1 MVSGF
6 VSSRKSTLGYVHKRI
21 QSKDS
26 YRHVCVHEAHSNN
39 ISDRQKVE
47 STCPWMNLPTKCSIS
62 IQMEYCAALKTEDV
76 QTNATTCLNLEDIN
90 QTQRDKILDDSTHM
104 RYLE

>member
-1 MVSGF
+1 
-6 VSSRKSTLGYVHKRI
+6 
-21 QSKDS
+21 
-26 YRHVCVHEAHSNN
+26 
-39 ISDRQKVE
+39 
-47 STCPWMNLPTKCSIS
+47 
-62 IQMEYCAALKTEDV
+62 MEYCAALKTEDV